1 MLQLAASAAAIL
13 FAKNALE
20 MDVGGMVI
28 DATWSVLT
36 LTKAA

>member
-1 MLQLAASAAAIL
+1 MLQLAASAAAIIL
-13 FAKNALE
+13 AKNVLE

-36 LTKAA
+36 LKKDA